1 MMLAD
6 PGRIHAEPIGVQRLF
21 GDVGDELVRRPRV
34 VLVVIVAQ
42 GEVAEFHDVPPGSS
56 PAVSRRVFAFVGRH
70 YRCRCNFCKCNWSP
84 WAAAPNADGMMPQ
97 HGRDPPLTSRERAH
111 KSGGRRL
118 CRNSPFVPRPS
129 SFDFSEYLPYLIN
142 RDGWLLVVDFG
153 LNTLAR
159 YRLSIAMW
167 RILAVLSND
176 GGQRQIDL
184 AGKTSIDVSTLSR
197 VVTRLVKMGLVTR
210 TRSAT
215 KRREVVVRLTAK
227 GVAVLAEAIPKA
239 IACERMAIAG
249 VLAKDLAVVRRSLR
263 RMYQNLAGSPHAS
276 DPLTAF
282 ELSGVSSRRR
292 PGAAR
297 TRR

>member
-1 MMLAD
+1 
-6 PGRIHAEPIGVQRLF
+6 
-21 GDVGDELVRRPRV
+21 
-34 VLVVIVAQ
+34 VANASTRQ
-42 GEVAEFHDVPPGSS
+42 LTVHLQEF
-56 PAVSRRVFAFVGRH
+56 AIRARASRA
-70 YRCRCNFCKCNWSP
+70 
-84 WAAAPNADGMMPQ
+84 Q
-97 HGRDPPLTSRERAH
+97 TSRAQT
-111 KSGGRRL
+111 
-118 CRNSPFVPRPS
+118 VPKPPR
-129 SFDFSEYLPYLIN
+129 FDFSEYLPYLIN
-142 RDGWLLVVDFG
+142 RVGSVLVVDFVQSA
-153 LNTLAR
+153 LAHR
-159 YRLSIAMW
+159 QLSIAMW
-167 RILAVLSND
+167 RVLSND

-215 KRREVVVRLTAK
+215 NSREVVVRLTAK

-249 VLAKDLAVVRRSLR
+249 VPAKDLAVVRRSLR